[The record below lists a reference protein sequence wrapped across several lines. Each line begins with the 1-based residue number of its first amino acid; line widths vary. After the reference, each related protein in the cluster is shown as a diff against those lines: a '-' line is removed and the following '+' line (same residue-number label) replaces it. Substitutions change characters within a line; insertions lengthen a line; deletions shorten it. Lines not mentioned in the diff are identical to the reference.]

1 MSRIQN
7 ILDKAER
14 EGAVRRIRPVADQAM
29 AGVSTMDSAATFI
42 PPTGVAA
49 ETESVA
55 EPEVPPT
62 RVVTDA
68 HLNPRLI
75 TAMSPPGVAA
85 EQYRALRTRIVHTE
99 TGGAVNVVL
108 VTSPGR
114 GDGKSL
120 TAANL
125 GLAMAQEYQQRI
137 CVVDADLR
145 ASLQQRLFGLAEG
158 VGLSDVLTGRAALEE
173 ALVTVE
179 EHHITVLP
187 AGSPSAH
194 PAELLGTTAM
204 RRVIEL
210 PPVVFAEAEHDGVAA
225 EIVAR
230 LASEVATLAHV
241 ALQRLELEQEPT
253 ELLLGGGLLQ
263 SADGRLTAA
272 IEAELREVAPVLRIR
287 TARSAPIVG
296 AALLGLD
303 ELQAG
308 AAAQQRLRDELAEKF
323 SQIET
328 PQIGGR
334 MRPGRSRR

>member
-85 EQYRALRTRIVHTE
+85 EQYRALRTRIAHTE

-204 RRVIEL
+204 RRVIESL
-210 PPVVFAEAEHDGVAA
+210 RSRFDRVIIDSPAATPLADVSILAPLVDSVIVVVRAGMTSKPAIHDAIGAIDA
-225 EIVAR
+225 GK
-230 LASEVATLAHV
+230 
-241 ALQRLELEQEPT
+241 
-253 ELLLGGGLLQ
+253 LLGIVLNE
-263 SADGRLTAA
+263 AA
-272 IEAELREVAPVLRIR
+272 
-287 TARSAPIVG
+287 
-296 AALLGLD
+296 
-303 ELQAG
+303 
-308 AAAQQRLRDELAEKF
+308 
-323 SQIET
+323 
-328 PQIGGR
+328 
-334 MRPGRSRR
+334 

>member
-1 MSRIQN
+1 M
-7 ILDKAER
+7 
-14 EGAVRRIRPVADQAM
+14 RPVADQSM
-29 AGVSTMDSAATFI
+29 AGVSTMDSAATLI

-85 EQYRALRTRIVHTE
+85 EQYRALRTRIAHTE

-194 PAELLGTTAM
+194 PAELLGTTAI
-204 RRVIEL
+204 RRVIDSL
-210 PPVVFAEAEHDGVAA
+210 RSRFDRVIIDSPAATPLADVSILAPLVDSVILVVRAGMTSKPAIHDAIGAIDA
-225 EIVAR
+225 GK
-230 LASEVATLAHV
+230 
-241 ALQRLELEQEPT
+241 
-253 ELLLGGGLLQ
+253 LLGIVLNE
-263 SADGRLTAA
+263 AA
-272 IEAELREVAPVLRIR
+272 
-287 TARSAPIVG
+287 
-296 AALLGLD
+296 
-303 ELQAG
+303 
-308 AAAQQRLRDELAEKF
+308 
-323 SQIET
+323 
-328 PQIGGR
+328 
-334 MRPGRSRR
+334 